1 MRHSFR
7 FFYRSFIFF
16 LLISC
21 NGIAQQ
27 KVTIPSSDFE
37 KKLNSGAYQVL
48 DVRTAG
54 EFKTGYL
61 KNALQAD
68 WLNKEEFVER
78 TKYLDKSKPV
88 LVYCAS
94 GIRSEQAAKWML
106 KQGFIEVLNLKGG
119 TSAWLVEGKRME
131 ATAVVTQMKVT
142 DFNKN
147 IQSVQ
152 LVLVDVGAEWCPPCK
167 KMEPLIKQLQTDLS
181 GKFELVK
188 VDGGVDID
196 VMKAIKASVLPT
208 FIVYKNGKEIWR
220 HEGIVTLETL
230 KSNLQ

>member
-1 MRHSFR
+1 MKYSSR
-7 FFYRSFIFF
+7 FFFRSFIFL

-21 NGIAQQ
+21 NGTAQQ
-27 KVTIPSSDFE
+27 KVTIPSAEFE
-37 KKLNSGAYQVL
+37 NKLSSGTYQVL

-68 WLNKEEFVER
+68 WLNKDEFNER
-78 TKYLDKSKPV
+78 IKYLDKSRPV

-94 GIRSEQAAKWML
+94 GVRSEQAAKFML
-106 KQGFIEVLNLKGG
+106 KQGFVEVLNLKGG
-119 TSAWLVEGKRME
+119 TSAWLVEGKKME
-131 ATAVVTQMKVT
+131 ATAAVAQMKVT

-147 IQSVQ
+147 IQSTQ

-167 KMEPLIKQLQTDLS
+167 KMEPLIKQLQTELS
-181 GKFELVK
+181 GKFELLK

-196 VMKAIKASVLPT
+196 VMKTIKASVLPT
-208 FIVYKNGKEIWR
+208 FIIYKDGKEIWR
-220 HEGIVTLETL
+220 NEGIVALEIL
-230 KSNLQ
+230 KAKLQ

>member
-1 MRHSFR
+1 MRYNTQVFL
-7 FFYRSFIFF
+7 RSFILL

-21 NGIAQQ
+21 NGTAQQ
-27 KVTIPSSDFE
+27 KVTISSAEFE
-37 KKLNSGAYQVL
+37 SKLSSGTYQIL

-68 WLNKEEFVER
+68 WLNKEEFTER

-94 GIRSEQAAKWML
+94 GVRSEQAAKWML
-106 KQGFIEVLNLKGG
+106 KQGFTEVLNLKGG
-119 TSAWLVEGKRME
+119 TSAWLVEGKKME
-131 ATAVVTQMKVT
+131 ATAAVSQMKVN
-142 DFNKN
+142 DFTKN
-147 IQSVQ
+147 IQSAQV
-152 LVLVDVGAEWCPPCK
+152 VLVDVGAEWCPPCK
-167 KMEPLIKQLQTDLS
+167 KMEPVIKQLQVDLS

-196 VMKAIKASVLPT
+196 VMKTIKASVLPT
-208 FIVYKNGKEIWR
+208 FIVYKDGKEIWR
-220 HEGIVTLETL
+220 HEGIVALETL
-230 KSNLQ
+230 KAKLQ